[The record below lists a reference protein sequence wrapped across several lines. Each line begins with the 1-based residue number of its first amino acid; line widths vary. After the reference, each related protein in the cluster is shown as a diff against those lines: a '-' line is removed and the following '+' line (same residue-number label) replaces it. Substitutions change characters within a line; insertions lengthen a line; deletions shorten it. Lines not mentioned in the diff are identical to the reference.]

1 MRRRLMQP
9 PMDGNV
15 PSAGRS
21 QGSSTAT
28 RRAKRALDTDQPRA
42 IPLSFS
48 FKEISL
54 SSLSFLV
61 FLAFAAS
68 SSGCGYTLV
77 GTGSS
82 AVPVGVKT
90 VYVPTFINETTVVG
104 LEQRLTDAVIRELS
118 ARGRLKPVSDR
129 GAADS
134 ELSGQL
140 TSASVA
146 PVRFD
151 ANGIAVEYQV
161 TVTGKIVLT
170 EKATDKPIFSE
181 PAYLFRQPYTVP
193 SSASSYYDRE
203 REAIEAMARPFAQNL
218 VTTILEGF

>member
-1 MRRRLMQP
+1 VISEEG
-9 PMDGNV
+9 DSSN
-15 PSAGRS
+15 GRVR
-21 QGSSTAT
+21 TFLLRARP
-28 RRAKRALDTDQPRA
+28 RRASG
-42 IPLSFS
+42 SFP
-48 FKEISL
+48 FKEVSLFLVLFGL
-54 SSLSFLV
+54 SS
-61 FLAFAAS
+61 
-68 SSGCGYTLV
+68 CGYTLV

-82 AVPVGVKT
+82 ALPVGVKT
-90 VYVPTFINETTVVG
+90 VYVPTFINNTTVVG

-129 GAADS
+129 AAADS

-140 TSASVA
+140 TSCSVA

-151 ANGIAVEYQV
+151 TAGIAVEYQV
-161 TVTGKIVLT
+161 TVSGKIVLT

-203 REAIEAMARPFAQNL
+203 REAVEAMARPFAQNL

>member
-1 MRRRLMQP
+1 MQP
-9 PMDGNV
+9 PISDNV
-15 PSAGRS
+15 PRLAGVKGQDRY
-21 QGSSTAT
+21 AA
-28 RRAKRALDTDQPRA
+28 RERALDTGQPRA
-42 IPLSFS
+42 NPISIP
-48 FKEISL
+48 FKEIFLFSL
-54 SSLSFLV
+54 PLRSF
-61 FLAFAAS
+61 F
-68 SSGCGYTLV
+68 GCGYSLV

-82 AVPVGVKT
+82 ALPVGVKT
-90 VYVPTFINETTVVG
+90 VYVPTFVNDTTVVG

-129 GAADS
+129 AAADA
-134 ELSGQL
+134 ELSGRL
-140 TSASVA
+140 TACSVA

-203 REAIEAMARPFAQNL
+203 REAVEAMARPFAQNL

>member
-1 MRRRLMQP
+1 M
-9 PMDGNV
+9 
-15 PSAGRS
+15 
-21 QGSSTAT
+21 
-28 RRAKRALDTDQPRA
+28 
-42 IPLSFS
+42 
-48 FKEISL
+48 
-54 SSLSFLV
+54 
-61 FLAFAAS
+61 
-68 SSGCGYTLV
+68 

-82 AVPVGVKT
+82 ALPATVKT
-90 VYVPTFINETTVVG
+90 VYVAQFINDTTVVG

-129 GAADS
+129 SAADA
-134 ELSGQL
+134 ELAGHL
-140 TSASVA
+140 TSCNVA

-161 TVTGKIVLT
+161 TVTGKLVLT
-170 EKATDKPIFSE
+170 EKATDKPIFAE

-203 REAIEAMARPFAQNL
+203 REAIDAMARPFAQNL

>member
-1 MRRRLMQP
+1 VKKEIFL
-9 PMDGNV
+9 
-15 PSAGRS
+15 
-21 QGSSTAT
+21 
-28 RRAKRALDTDQPRA
+28 
-42 IPLSFS
+42 FS
-48 FKEISL
+48 FL
-54 SSLSFLV
+54 LGL
-61 FLAFAAS
+61 L
-68 SSGCGYTLV
+68 GCGYSLV

-82 AVPVGVKT
+82 ALPVGVKT
-90 VYVPTFINETTVVG
+90 VHVATFINDTTVVG

-118 ARGRLKPVSDR
+118 ARGRLKPVADR
-129 GAADS
+129 SAADA
-134 ELSGQL
+134 ELSGRL
-140 TSASVA
+140 TACSVA

-161 TVTGKIVLT
+161 TVSGKLVLT

>member
-1 MRRRLMQP
+1 MSH
-9 PMDGNV
+9 
-15 PSAGRS
+15 PSYEWP
-21 QGSSTAT
+21 
-28 RRAKRALDTDQPRA
+28 RRASSSL
-42 IPLSFS
+42 S
-48 FKEISL
+48 FKEIFLFSL
-54 SSLSFLV
+54 FLR
-61 FLAFAAS
+61 LAVL
-68 SSGCGYTLV
+68 SSGCGYSLV

-82 AVPVGVKT
+82 ALPVGVKT
-90 VYVPTFINETTVVG
+90 VYVPTFINDTTVVG

-118 ARGRLKPVSDR
+118 ARGRLKPVADR
-129 GAADS
+129 SAADA
-134 ELSGQL
+134 ELSGRL
-140 TSASVA
+140 TACSVT

-161 TVTGKIVLT
+161 TVSGKLVLT
-170 EKATDKPIFSE
+170 EKATDKTIFSE